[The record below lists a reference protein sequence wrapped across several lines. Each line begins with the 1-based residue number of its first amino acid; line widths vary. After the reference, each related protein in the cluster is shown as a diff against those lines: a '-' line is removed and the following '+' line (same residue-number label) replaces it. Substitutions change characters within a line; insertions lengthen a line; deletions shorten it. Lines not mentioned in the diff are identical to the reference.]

1 MVRSD
6 VQAQIIRSAAAP
18 DLLMAIGAL
27 LADYWHEVDHYWG
40 RNAHQLYTED
50 GVFAIGSDHMN
61 GPAAIQAFYKW
72 REGRGAREARHVISN
87 LRVVQLDDGHVE
99 VACILC
105 LYAAD
110 GVPVLPS
117 SPPILIADEVGE
129 CVRGSDGLWR
139 FRSHFLKPVFQG
151 GAPITTPPGAKA

>member
-1 MVRSD
+1 M
-6 VQAQIIRSAAAP
+6 QAQVTRSVAAP

-27 LADYWHEVDHYWG
+27 LADYWWEVDHHWG

-50 GVFAIGSDHMN
+50 GVFSIGADVMN
-61 GPAAIQAFYKW
+61 GPSAVQAFYRW
-72 REGRGAREARHVISN
+72 REGRGAREARHVVSN
-87 LRVVQLDDGHVE
+87 LRVVQRDDERVD
-99 VACILC
+99 VDCILC

-139 FRSHFLKPVFQG
+139 FSSHFLKPVFQG